1 MLIRVRFFGELR
13 DYLKTGW
20 TTIEV
25 PQGSSVLT
33 VITKLATK
41 DKPELLAKVLEN
53 ERTVSSKMKILVNGR
68 SIDHLAGLT
77 TELNHRDL
85 ISILPIA
92 GGG

>member
-25 PQGSSVLT
+25 PQGSSVHT
-33 VITKLATK
+33 VITELAK
-41 DKPELLAKVLEN
+41 MDKPELLAKVLEN
-53 ERTVSSKMKILVNGR
+53 GRTISSKIKILVNGR
-68 SIDHLAGLT
+68 NIEHLTGLA
-77 TELNHRDL
+77 TELNHRDV